1 MPDTSPTA
9 RALLCLGLVQARPG
23 ITASELAERLDVST
37 RAVRRYVAI
46 LREAELPVESL
57 SGPHGGYRVGRG
69 VRMPPVLFSEA
80 EALALTMAVMTN
92 IAEGDDLVSHGLAK
106 LVQSL
111 PGKVGEQAA
120 AMWTH
125 AVPVPAR
132 TAARPDPSMSS
143 VLVAAA
149 AERRQVLLGYRS
161 AGGSVLERTVDPW
174 VVVARRQLW
183 YLLCWDH
190 SVQAV
195 RTYRVD
201 RVLHVAARSEGFQ
214 SPPDLDPVALVE
226 QHLGSGRRYATLVR
240 FDAPVLAV
248 RPFVGPVMGRLEP
261 VDEGTAC
268 LLTGTT
274 DNPQMYAGEWL
285 AAVPLP
291 FRVLGNHELATAV
304 TEVADRLAQ
313 AVT

>member
-1 MPDTSPTA
+1 MPDNSPTA
-9 RALLCLGLVQARPG
+9 RALQCLGLVQARPG
-23 ITASELAERLDVST
+23 ITASELAGRLDVST

-46 LREAELPVESL
+46 LREAEIPIESI

-69 VRMPPVLFSEA
+69 IRMPPVLFSEA

-92 IAEGDDLVSHGLAK
+92 IAEGDDLVSRGLTK

-120 AMWTH
+120 AMWIH
-125 AVPVPAR
+125 AVPAPVR
-132 TAARPDPSMSS
+132 TDTRPDPSVSS
-143 VLVAAA
+143 LLVAAA
-149 AERRQVLLGYRS
+149 AERRQVRLGYRS

-174 VVVARRQLW
+174 VVVARRRLW

-190 SVQAV
+190 SAQAV

-201 RVLHVAARSEGFQ
+201 RVLHVATLDERFD
-214 SPPDLDPVALVE
+214 PRPDLDPMALVE
-226 QHLGSGRRYATLVR
+226 QHLGSGRRYATRVR
-240 FDAPVLAV
+240 FDAPVAQV
-248 RPFVGPVMGRLEP
+248 RPFVGPVMGQLEP
-261 VDEGTAC
+261 VDDGNAC

-285 AAVPLP
+285 AAIPMP
-291 FRVLGNHELATAV
+291 FRVLGDQELATAV
-304 TEVADRLAQ
+304 TEVAERLAQ

>member
-1 MPDTSPTA
+1 
-9 RALLCLGLVQARPG
+9 
-23 ITASELAERLDVST
+23 
-37 RAVRRYVAI
+37 
-46 LREAELPVESL
+46 
-57 SGPHGGYRVGRG
+57 
-69 VRMPPVLFSEA
+69 MPPVLFSEA

-92 IAEGDDLVSHGLAK
+92 IAEGDDLTSRGLTK

-125 AVPVPAR
+125 AVPAPAR
-132 TAARPDPSMSS
+132 TDARPDPSVSS

-149 AERRQVLLGYRS
+149 AERRQIRLGYRS
-161 AGGSVLERTVDPW
+161 AGGSVLEPTVDPW
-174 VVVARRQLW
+174 SVVARRRLC

-190 SVQAV
+190 SAQGV

-201 RVLHVAARSEGFQ
+201 WVLRVTTLVERFD
-214 SPPDLDPVALVE
+214 PPPELDPVALVE
-226 QHLGSGRRYATLVR
+226 QHLGSGRRYTTRVR
-240 FDAPVLAV
+240 FDAPVLQV

-261 VDEGTAC
+261 VEDGTAC

-285 AAVPLP
+285 ASIPLP
-291 FRVLGNHELATAV
+291 FRVLGDQELATAV
-304 TEVADRLAQ
+304 TAVAERLAQ